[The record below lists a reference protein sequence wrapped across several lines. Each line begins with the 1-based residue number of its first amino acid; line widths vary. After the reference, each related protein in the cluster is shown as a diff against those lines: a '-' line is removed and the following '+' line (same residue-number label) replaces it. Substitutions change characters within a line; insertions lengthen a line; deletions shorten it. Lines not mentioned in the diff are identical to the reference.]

1 MALLNTCMDY
11 LGLGSSNDGPKTDD
25 VEEITNL
32 DRVHSLRQAGCQH
45 EVASSLIKLVDQD
58 GAGEW
63 PPKVNHDDW
72 PLALRPYK
80 DIYLELAP
88 LLPQHEPSLDDG
100 VNNARREI
108 YRSLFRKLLI
118 ERVDIARVQKILATV
133 EVGNWDLFPREA
145 YNGFYCCVAVCRHA
159 YRLVLK
165 FAKGTGTKLS
175 IDGRRFQ
182 SSKSLNSKRL

>member
-25 VEEITNL
+25 VAEIPNL
-32 DRVHSLRQAGCQH
+32 ERIHSLRQADRQH
-45 EVASSLIKLVDQD
+45 EVASRLIKLFDQD

-88 LLPQHEPSLDDG
+88 LLPQHEPSLDDE
-100 VNNARREI
+100 VNHVRREK
-108 YRSLFRKLLI
+108 YRSLCRRLLI
-118 ERVDIARVQKILATV
+118 ERVDIARVLTIMAAV
-133 EVGNWDLFPREA
+133 EAGNWDLFPREA

-165 FAKGTGTKLS
+165 FTKGRGTKLF

-182 SSKSLNSKRL
+182 LSKLLRSKRL